1 MAVAQGRNKQLI
13 FKRQAALGTIATTGS
28 AQRLRRVT
36 SSFELQKETYNSA
49 DEITSTQQ
57 MLSSV
62 HGVKQ
67 INGAVSALLSPST
80 YSDFMSSLLRR
91 DYTTVT
97 ALTALSLTI
106 AGAGPTYTITR
117 AAGDYLAGGIKVG
130 MGFRITAGT
139 FNAANLNKNLL
150 VTGVTATVITCV
162 VMNAGV
168 VAGLFAEGPIASAT
182 ITVNGKVTYV
192 PNTAHTQ
199 NYYTVEEFY
208 SDLTKSE
215 VSTDVKVG
223 SASFSLPGT
232 GNAKVDFSLM
242 GLNQTR
248 ASAAYFVTPTTETTT
263 GILADASGALLVG
276 GVSVATVTD
285 LSIEI
290 NGNQT
295 VADGVVGTNLRP
307 DIFDGKVIATG
318 SFTAYFENTTIAD
331 NFLNETETS
340 LLAAI
345 TAGATAAAD
354 FMTFTMSRV
363 KINTDKVD
371 DGETGLKRTYG
382 YEALYNSAGGAA
394 LATQQT
400 TISIQ
405 DSAAP

>member
-1 MAVAQGRNKQLI
+1 MPIAQGRFKQLI
-13 FKRQAALGTIATTGS
+13 FKRQTALGVIATTGA

-36 SSFELQKETYNSA
+36 SSFPLEKETYNSA

-57 MLSSV
+57 MLTSV
-62 HGVKQ
+62 HGVKKVS
-67 INGAVSALLSPST
+67 GSVSALLSPST
-80 YSDFMSSLLRR
+80 YSDFLSSLLRR
-91 DYTTVT
+91 DYATVA

-106 AGAGPTYTITR
+106 AGTGPSYTITR
-117 AAGDYLAGGIKVG
+117 ATGDNLASGIKIG
-130 MGFRITAGT
+130 MGIRITAGV

-182 ITVNGKVTYV
+182 ITVVGKVTFV
-192 PNTAHTQ
+192 PSTGHTQ
-199 NYYTVEEFY
+199 NYYTIEEFY

-223 SASFSLPGT
+223 SASFSLPGS
-232 GNAKVDFSLM
+232 GNAKVDFKLM

-248 ASAAYFVTPTTETTT
+248 SSAAYFVTPSTETTT
-263 GILADASGALLVG
+263 GILADASGALLIG

-285 LSIEI
+285 LSLEI

-295 VADGVVGTNLRP
+295 VADGVLGTNLRP
-307 DIFDGKVIATG
+307 DVFDSKVMATG

-340 LLAAI
+340 LIVAI
-345 TAGATAAAD
+345 TAGAIANAD
-354 FMTFTMSRV
+354 FITFTMSRV
-363 KINTDKVD
+363 KINTDGVD
-371 DGETGLKRTYG
+371 DGETGLKRIYN

-405 DSAAP
+405 DSAA